1 MTSMAFRCAV
11 GLLGHFGL
19 ELDPRALSGEDWR
32 TLKAGIERYQRLRPL
47 LHSGLVFDYEV
58 DEDHWVRVVVADDRR
73 EALAIVLRLGDQVPG
88 RPLRVPL
95 SGLAADLSY
104 AVRLEAPAAGPVPG
118 LGRFE
123 GAGLTVAPGYLPVQG
138 LPLQLPQ
145 PQSALVL
152 RFTADAAPKL

>member
-1 MTSMAFRCAV
+1 MVTYSVRMEHIEWFVKPGAAHTFNPAAAA
-11 GLLGHFGL
+11 
-19 ELDPRALSGEDWR
+19 EPYTED
-32 TLKAGIERYQRLRPL
+32 E
-47 LHSGLVFDYEV
+47 
-58 DEDHWVRVVVADDRR
+58 RR

-123 GAGLTVAPGYLPVQG
+123 GAGLTVAPGYLPAQG

>member
-1 MTSMAFRCAV
+1 M
-11 GLLGHFGL
+11 
-19 ELDPRALSGEDWR
+19 
-32 TLKAGIERYQRLRPL
+32 
-47 LHSGLVFDYEV
+47 
-58 DEDHWVRVVVADDRR
+58 RVVVADDRR

-123 GAGLTVAPGYLPVQG
+123 GAGLTVAPGYLPAQG
-138 LPLQLPQ
+138 LPRSSCPNPRVRWYSGSRQTLRPSFNGRKARPQ
-145 PQSALVL
+145 THRQRPCAQSLTSPGLGVGAGHHHP
-152 RFTADAAPKL
+152 RRGSPR